1 MQVPNCKE
9 WLEKAGFVIEDTV
22 TAKKGDVIVK
32 FNETQLLSITV
43 HMSNGHRQ
51 VILTLE
57 ELNIFIFSMKSGIVF
72 I

>member
-1 MQVPNCKE
+1 MQVSNCKE
-9 WLEKAGFVIEDTV
+9 WLEKAGFVIEDNI

-43 HMSNGHRQ
+43 HMPDGNRQ

-57 ELNIFIFSMKSGIVF
+57 ELSIFIFIMKS
-72 I
+72 

>member
-1 MQVPNCKE
+1 MQVSNCKE
-9 WLEKAGFVIEDTV
+9 WLEEAGFVIEDNI

-43 HMSNGHRQ
+43 HMPDGNRQ

-57 ELNIFIFSMKSGIVF
+57 ELSIFIFIMKS
-72 I
+72 